1 MLRIE
6 TFLRRFCMAI
16 ASRLISSACALVCVS
31 TLHAQPLVPVHT
43 KQVTAPPSDLVSGM
57 LKLSEPSSVPV
68 VSRSALIPV
77 DLQFINGQWSWS
89 MPISTQLR
97 DARIALLPAQ
107 QNAWT
112 THLTTP
118 ENTTLQTQHAASDPR
133 VSAGTAPLAWV
144 AEDRDFN
151 HLTINHSNESVWS
164 LNITSDHNAQGF
176 VLIESGPEVSLSTY
190 IQQQSTLQ
198 DQPITLISSFSD
210 QVQQATYTAEIK
222 APSGIITTETSVPG
236 SSEVTFVPTEVGPH
250 SIRLLAQGID
260 DDGTPILLTTQHI
273 VFAAPVAP
281 LLNAPTTK
289 IENNQVVI
297 EFTPTNSPRR
307 TILAAEVWG
316 ELNNEPTPVAWI
328 SSIVGSTRSL
338 TLDPRWIS
346 LAGVDP
352 ETLELRAVR
361 LHDLES
367 FVPIEIVD
375 QVAIS
380 VKGLK
385 LPAAPTEIT
394 NDMLMGSRQA
404 SVPAPMPP
412 LVSTGQEPG
421 VELGHRLML
430 VHGYCTDATP
440 FTVSHF
446 SGDLAQFQDY
456 NQSRSHD
463 EFALQM
469 LAQSA
474 NMKSFGVVGHSQGG
488 MGALHLYTYY
498 WSGLD
503 WARNGNRLI
512 QSVGAPYQGTAL
524 AGNAAVLGDIFG
536 FGCGENDNMTYT
548 GSANWLSLIPTA
560 SRQQVY
566 FYTTSFEDGFG
577 FDFCNFVTDLLLSDP
592 DDGVIER
599 DAGQLSGAN
608 NMGHLEGWCHTQG
621 MRDPAQCTDPA
632 RNAIMNQEAKR

>member
-1 MLRIE
+1 MP
-6 TFLRRFCMAI
+6 I
-16 ASRLISSACALVCVS
+16 ASRLILSACALLCTQLCVS
-31 TLHAQPLVPVHT
+31 TLYAQPLVPVQT
-43 KQVTAPPSDLVSGM
+43 KQVTAPPSDIVSGM
-57 LKLSEPSSVPV
+57 VKLPDPSSVPV

-77 DLQFINGQWSWS
+77 SPQFIDGRWSWS
-89 MPISTQLR
+89 MPINTQSR

-107 QNAWT
+107 PNAWT
-112 THLTTP
+112 THLTSPDNATFSARHGV
-118 ENTTLQTQHAASDPR
+118 QSDPR
-133 VSAGTAPLAWV
+133 VSIGTAPLAWV
-144 AEDRDFN
+144 AEDRDFT
-151 HLTINHSNESVWS
+151 HLTIKASNNDQWS
-164 LNITSDHNAQGF
+164 LNIASDHNAQGF
-176 VLIESGPEVSLSTY
+176 VLIESGPELSLSTY
-190 IQQQSTLQ
+190 IKQHSTLQ
-198 DQPITLISSFSD
+198 DQPITLVSSFSN
-210 QVQQATYTAEIK
+210 QVQQATYTAEIR
-222 APSGIITTETSVPG
+222 APSGITTTETSPNG

-250 SIRLLAQGID
+250 SIRLIAQAISD
-260 DDGTPILLTTQHI
+260 NGTPIFLTTQHI

-289 IENNQVVI
+289 VENNQVII
-297 EFTPTNSPRR
+297 EFTPANTPRR

-346 LAGVDP
+346 LAGIDP

-367 FVPIEIVD
+367 FVPIEIID
-375 QVAIS
+375 QVAIPIE
-380 VKGLK
+380 GLK
-385 LPAAPTEIT
+385 LPDAPAEIS
-394 NDMLMGSRQA
+394 NDMLVGMRQTSVQA
-404 SVPAPMPP
+404 SLPA
-412 LVSTGQEPG
+412 QQQRG

-474 NMKSFGVVGHSQGG
+474 SMKSFGVVGHSQGG

-536 FGCGENDNMTYT
+536 FGCGENENMSYS

-566 FYTTSFEDGFG
+566 YYTTSFEDGFG
-577 FDFCNFVTDLLLSDP
+577 FDFCNFITDLLLSDP

-599 DAGQLSGAN
+599 DAGQLTGAN
-608 NMGHLEGWCHTQG
+608 NMGHLEGWCHTAD
-621 MRDPAQCTDPA
+621 MRDPGQCTDPN

>member
-1 MLRIE
+1 M
-6 TFLRRFCMAI
+6 
-16 ASRLISSACALVCVS
+16 ACAS

-43 KQVTAPPSDLVSGM
+43 KQVTAPPADLVSGL
-57 LKLSEPSSVPV
+57 LKLPDPSSVPV

-77 DLQFINGQWSWS
+77 DLQLIDGRWSWS
-89 MPISTQLR
+89 MPINTQR
-97 DARIALLPAQ
+97 RNARIALLSAQ
-107 QNAWT
+107 PNTWST
-112 THLTTP
+112 NLITP
-118 ENTTLQTQHAASDPR
+118 DTTTLSARMNSQSDPR
-133 VSAGTAPLAWV
+133 FSIGTAPLAWV
-144 AEDRDFN
+144 AEDRDFM
-151 HLTINHSNESVWS
+151 HLTINQSNTNDWI
-164 LNITSDHNAQGF
+164 LKITSDHNAQGF
-176 VLIESGPEVSLSTY
+176 VLIESGPELALSTH
-190 IQQQSTLQ
+190 IKQQSTLQ
-198 DQPITLISSFSD
+198 DQPITLVSSFS
-210 QVQQATYTAEIK
+210 QAIQQAIYTAQIK
-222 APSGIITTETSVPG
+222 APSGITTSETSQPG
-236 SSEVTFVPTEVGPH
+236 SSEVTFVPTEAGPH
-250 SIRLLAQGID
+250 SIRLIAQGID
-260 DDGTPILLTTQHI
+260 HTGAPILLTTQHV

-281 LLNAPTTK
+281 LLNVPMTQV
-289 IENNQVVI
+289 ENNQVVI
-297 EFTPTNSPRR
+297 EFAPANSPRR

-316 ELNNEPTPVAWI
+316 ELNNEPNRGPTPVAWI

-352 ETLELRAVR
+352 ETLELRSVR

-367 FVPIEIVD
+367 FVPIEIID
-375 QVAIS
+375 QVAIP
-380 VKGLK
+380 VEGLK
-385 LPAAPTEIT
+385 LPARPKAIT
-394 NDMLMGSRQA
+394 QNMLVGTRQL
-404 SVPAPMPP
+404 SVPSP
-412 LVSTGQEPG
+412 LPATQERG
-421 VELGHRLML
+421 AELGHRLML

-536 FGCGENDNMTYT
+536 FGCGENENMSYT

-566 FYTTSFEDGFG
+566 YYTTSFEDGFG
-577 FDFCNFVTDLLLSDP
+577 FDFCNFITDLLLSDP

-599 DAGQLSGAN
+599 SAGQLPGAN

-632 RNAIMNQEAKR
+632 RNTIMNQEAKR

>member
-6 TFLRRFCMAI
+6 SFTPEFCMSI
-16 ASRLISSACALVCVS
+16 PSRLLSSVCALLCAS

-43 KQVTAPPSDLVSGM
+43 KQVTAPPSDVVSGM
-57 LKLSEPSSVPV
+57 LKLPEPSSVPV

-77 DLQFINGQWSWS
+77 ELQFVNGRWSWS
-89 MPISTQLR
+89 MPIHTTQR
-97 DARIALLPAQ
+97 EARIALLPAQ
-107 QNAWT
+107 PSAWT

-118 ENTTLQTQHAASDPR
+118 ESTTLPMQRVASDQR
-133 VSAGTAPLAWV
+133 VIAGIAPLAWV

-151 HLTINHSNESVWS
+151 HLTINRSDAGAWS
-164 LNITSDHNAQGF
+164 LNITADHNAAGF
-176 VLIESGPEVSLSTY
+176 VLIESGPEVSLSTH
-190 IQQQSTLQ
+190 IKQHSTLQ
-198 DQPITLISSFSD
+198 DHPITLVSSFSD
-210 QVQQATYTAEIK
+210 QVQNATFAAEIT
-222 APSGIITTETSVPG
+222 APSGIITIETAQQG

-250 SIRLLAQGID
+250 SIRLIAQGVD
-260 DDGTPILLTTQHI
+260 TNSTPILLTTQHA
-273 VFAAPVAP
+273 VHVAPLAP
-281 LLNAPTTK
+281 LLNQPTTRV
-289 IENNQVVI
+289 ENNQVTI
-297 EFTPTNSPRR
+297 EFAPSNSPRR

-316 ELNNEPTPVAWI
+316 MHDSTSIPVAWI
-328 SSIVGSTRSL
+328 SSIVGSDRSL
-338 TLDPRWIS
+338 TLDPRWIA

-352 ETLELRAVR
+352 ESLELRAVR

-367 FVPIEIVD
+367 FVPIEIINRAPIPVE
-375 QVAIS
+375 
-380 VKGLK
+380 GLV
-385 LPAAPTEIT
+385 LPDAPTEIT
-394 NDMLMGSRQA
+394 NEMLMGTRQV
-404 SVPAPMPP
+404 SVQTP
-412 LVSTGQEPG
+412 LPTLQERG
-421 VELGHRLML
+421 AELGHRLML

-446 SGDLAQFQDY
+446 SGNLAQFQDY

-463 EFALQM
+463 QFALQM

-536 FGCGENDNMTYT
+536 FGCGENTDMTYT

-566 FYTTSFEDGFG
+566 YYTTSFEDGFG
-577 FDFCNFVTDLLLSDP
+577 FDYCNFVTDLLLSDP

-599 DAGQLSGAN
+599 DAGQLPGAN
-608 NMGHLEGWCHTQG
+608 NMGHLEGWCHTAD
-621 MRDPAQCTDPA
+621 MRDPGQCTDPN